1 VEIGFPQ
8 LVDGVG
14 EEQVSLGK
22 LFGSHFARS
31 VMAFLQFTDSLR
43 VHVKADGSVFL
54 AKGYCHGETY
64 VA

>member
-1 VEIGFPQ
+1 
-8 LVDGVG
+8 
-14 EEQVSLGK
+14 
-22 LFGSHFARS
+22 
-31 VMAFLQFTDSLR
+31 MAFLQFTDSLR